1 MKLEPLGVGRSGA
14 GARRIQIAAVVTLG
28 AVLRLVWLDGV
39 PPGINQDEAVN
50 AYDAYCIAATGRDH
64 QGAPWPVFF
73 RSFGD
78 YHPGPPIYL
87 QIPFQM
93 LLGMN
98 VWSTRLP
105 DALFGVAHV
114 LFVHLLVRRFYG
126 ERAGLWAA
134 VLLAVSPWH
143 IHLTRLAFGIGIS
156 ISLTTLGLWLISR
169 RMGDDSGQA
178 ASRVRISAMLEL
190 AGAGFALGVASWT
203 YHAMRVF
210 VPLVLLAGAAL
221 YARRL
226 IAFLSRPYGRAA
238 AAAFVL
244 GLLIGL
250 APFVWACIK
259 TPDQAW
265 ARASANFILNQKA
278 SPAEALASFA
288 RTYAMHLGPAFL
300 FISGDP
306 SPVQSVPGHGQLY
319 WFEAPLLLAGLY
331 RLVRRRRTEPVGL
344 FLLAWLLMAPI
355 PAALTKLEAGHA
367 LRSAAALPVYAI
379 IAALGL
385 DMLFTAARR
394 RSAVLG
400 RVAVAASAAVVLIF
414 ASRFAAMFF
423 WSYPRIAAPSFGA
436 EYRPAVA
443 EILRRQA
450 DYDLVLLTS
459 EEYGQV
465 GAQFLF
471 WSRMPPREFFDS
483 PREIWQGPEWESLL
497 QVGKFLFV
505 PSSNLHE
512 AVAQLPPE
520 VAQARIL
527 VAERPGI
534 PVPGTEILRIA
545 HPDGRTALA
554 LYDVRIDRGH

>member
-1 MKLEPLGVGRSGA
+1 MKLEPLSVDRSGA
-14 GARRIQIAAVVTLG
+14 GARRVQIAAVVALG
-28 AVLRLVWLDGV
+28 AVLRLLWLDGV

-50 AYDAYCIAATGRDH
+50 AYDAYCIGATGKDH
-64 QGAPWPVFF
+64 HGTPWPVFF

-105 DALFGVAHV
+105 DALFGIAHV
-114 LFVHLLVRRFYG
+114 FLVYLLVRRFYG

-134 VLLAVSPWH
+134 GLLAVSPWH
-143 IHLTRLAFGIGIS
+143 IHLTRLAFGIGLS
-156 ISLTTLGLWLISR
+156 LSLTTLGLWLISR
-169 RMGDDSGQA
+169 RMRDDSGQSA
-178 ASRVRISAMLEL
+178 ARVRTSAMIEL

-210 VPLVLLAGAAL
+210 VPMMLLAGVAL
-221 YARRL
+221 HARRI
-226 IAFLSRPYGRAA
+226 IAFLSRPNGRTAA
-238 AAAFVL
+238 AVFVL
-244 GLLIGL
+244 GLLIGI
-250 APFVWACIK
+250 APFVWASIK

-278 SPAEALASFA
+278 NPAEALTSFA
-288 RTYAMHLGPAFL
+288 RTYAMHLGPTLL
-300 FISGDP
+300 FVSGDP

-319 WFEAPLLLAGLY
+319 WFDAPLLLAGIY

-344 FLLAWLLMAPI
+344 FLLAWLLIAPI
-355 PAALTKLEAGHA
+355 PAAMTKLEAGHA
-367 LRSAAALPVYAI
+367 LRSAAALPAYSI

-385 DMLFTAARR
+385 DILLAAARR

-400 RVAVAASAAVVLIF
+400 RVAVAASAVVVVIF

-443 EILRRQA
+443 EILRRAA

-459 EEYGQV
+459 EGYGQV
-465 GAQFLF
+465 GVQFLF

-483 PREIWQGPEWESLL
+483 PREVWEGPEWESLL

-520 VAQARIL
+520 VVRARVL
-527 VAERPGI
+527 VAERPGN
-534 PVPGTEILRIA
+534 PVPGTEIMRIA
-545 HPDGRTALA
+545 HPDGRTALV